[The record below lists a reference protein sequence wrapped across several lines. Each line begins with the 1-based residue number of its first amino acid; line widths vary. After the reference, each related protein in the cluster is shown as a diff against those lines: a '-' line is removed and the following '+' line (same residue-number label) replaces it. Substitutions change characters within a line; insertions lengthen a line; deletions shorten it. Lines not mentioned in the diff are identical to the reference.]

1 MIGTCLLLIGF
12 TGALMAW
19 LAHADTLSKRQM
31 QRDLDIATRG
41 VSCRGRV
48 FAVQRPFLLDS
59 TTRLYFEFAP
69 PGLGRPVQCCHLE
82 RRCNGRPAT
91 VLPAAGMVVDV
102 RYLPESPNHAVI
114 GQLVAGKSI

>member
-1 MIGTCLLLIGF
+1 MIGTCILLIGF

-41 VSCRGRV
+41 VSCQGRV
-48 FAVQRPFLLDS
+48 FAVQRPFLLES

-82 RRCNGRPAT
+82 RRSNGRPAT
-91 VLPAAGMVVDV
+91 VLPAAGMLVDV
-102 RYLPESPNHAVI
+102 RYLPESPKQAVI
-114 GQLVAGKSI
+114 GRLVAGKSI